1 MRSPMGPGMSRSRI
15 LDIVKDLF
23 ATKDEVKDAVGGVQT
38 TANKCVTSISASGTK
53 VTYTKA
59 DGTTG
64 SFTTQD
70 NNTWRGCID
79 NLSSTS
85 ATDSLSA
92 KQGKVLNDGKKDKS
106 NFSFNSSSATL
117 SISV

>member
-1 MRSPMGPGMSRSRI
+1 MRSPMSPGMSRSRI
-15 LDIVKDLF
+15 LEIVKDLF
-23 ATKDEVKDAVGGVQT
+23 ATKDEVGTALDDVQT
-38 TANKCVTSISASGTK
+38 AVNGCVTSISASGTK
-53 VTYTKA
+53 VTYKKA

-70 NNTWRGCID
+70 TNTWRGCID

-92 KQGKVLNDGKKDKS
+92 KQGKALNDGKKDKS